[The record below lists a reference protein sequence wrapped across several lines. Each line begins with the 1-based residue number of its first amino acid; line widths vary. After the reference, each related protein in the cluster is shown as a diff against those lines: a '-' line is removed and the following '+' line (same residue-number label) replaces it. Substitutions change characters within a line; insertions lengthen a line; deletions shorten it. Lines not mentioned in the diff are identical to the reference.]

1 MGEGRIFRDK
11 LFWLTLVC
19 GGFFLSVS
27 LWFKFTMDQAL
38 CNYIAW
44 VWKNYHL
51 PPYLGVW
58 DLSFPGI
65 FILHRLIIEFF
76 GESIFG
82 FRLFDFLVQLSSV
95 LMIYYLARRI
105 SGLSSS
111 GFLAGVFY
119 SIYYAG
125 LGSLETGE
133 REGYI
138 FFLLLLSLII
148 SLGFGNR
155 YWLRAMLVGLM
166 VGFGFLLKPS
176 YGVCWVVFG
185 IWFLAEGLQAKRSW
199 VWLELFLYIFFCLVP
214 LGLVALYYWR
224 LGYVKE
230 LYSATIL
237 YNLEVYSGSSSVIFS
252 KLSRIERILYVLHK
266 DIISQTVII
275 FSSLVMIVV
284 QIFGW
289 RQVRDRKL
297 FWGLISLLGVSI
309 FSYWLQAKFF
319 PYHLTPFI
327 GLMTIFSGWFFGWV
341 WSYFQGQVRDTWGR
355 FRAGIF
361 YLVLIILVILG
372 NNYYL
377 ISYFAYDYLKP
388 FEQVYS
394 SGNSFDAQY
403 YRVIKELEPLLR
415 GESEIGYFGWH
426 PLVPYLLKKKLPTR
440 FCNVYHL
447 LIRRKDGRLS
457 KLQEKWIKEYTEAM
471 IKTKPRF
478 FLVADYVPGWD
489 VFNLESPSLKDALGK
504 EFPELKAFLVA
515 NYKLY
520 TKDSVLEVYLYQGEE

>member
-1 MGEGRIFRDK
+1 MGEGGIFRDK
-11 LFWLTLVC
+11 IFWLTLVC
-19 GGFFLSVS
+19 GGFLLSVS

-38 CNYIAW
+38 CHYSAW
-44 VWKNYHL
+44 IWRNYHL

-65 FILHRLIIEFF
+65 FILHRLIIGFF

-82 FRLFDFLVQLSSV
+82 FRLFDYLVQLSNV
-95 LMIYYLARRI
+95 GMLYYLARRI
-105 SGLSSS
+105 SGLSSA

-166 VGFGFLLKPS
+166 LGFGFLLKPS
-176 YGVCWVVFG
+176 YGVCWLVFG
-185 IWFLAEGLQAKRSW
+185 IWFLAEGLRAKRAR
-199 VWLELFLYIFFCLVP
+199 VWLELFIYIFSCLFP
-214 LGLVALYYWR
+214 LALVIFYYWR
-224 LGYVKE
+224 LGYVEE

-237 YNLEVYSGSSSVIFS
+237 YNLEVYSGSSSGIFS
-252 KLSRIERILYVLHK
+252 NFSRVGLMLFIFHRDFMKQPL
-266 DIISQTVII
+266 II
-275 FSSLVMIVV
+275 FSFLLMLMF

-289 RQVRDRKL
+289 RRIRDRKL
-297 FWGLISLLGVSI
+297 FWVLITLLGVSI

-319 PYHLTPFI
+319 PYHLTPFM
-327 GLMTIFSGWFFGWV
+327 GLLTIFSGWFFGLV
-341 WSYFQGQVRDTWGR
+341 FNYFHGQVRDIGAG

-394 SGNSFDAQY
+394 SGNSFDAEY
-403 YRVIKELEPLLR
+403 YRTIKGLEPLLR
-415 GESEIGYFGWH
+415 EEREIGYFGWH
-426 PLVPYLLKKKLPTR
+426 PLLPYLLKKRLPSR

-471 IKTKPRF
+471 IKAKPKF
-478 FLVADYVPGWD
+478 FLVSDYVPGWE
-489 VFNLESPSLKDALGK
+489 VFNLESPSLKYALDK
-504 EFPELKAFLVA
+504 NFPELKAFLTA

-520 TKDSVLEVYLYQGEE
+520 AKDSVVEVYLYQGE